1 VDYCGWTADQQL
13 RHASFKGL
21 REDKDAREVTKELG

>member
-1 VDYCGWTADQQL
+1 MDGDQQL

-21 REDKDAREVTKELG
+21 REDKEARSVVREANGA